1 MNAKQPFPALTFT
14 LAFIDSGKENEKKMH
29 SAFAEDFSE
38 QSALTCGLCRSVV
51 NMMIEYARTYAVSAL
66 ANSVC
71 LRREIETNSD

>member
-1 MNAKQPFPALTFT
+1 
-14 LAFIDSGKENEKKMH
+14 MH

-38 QSALTCGLCRSVV
+38 QSALGELTCGLCRSVV

-71 LRREIETNSD
+71 LRREIKETVTECSVCGIIRDVG